1 MTAEDIKLELMRYY
15 LYERQFLC
23 VTTEQN
29 MYYGRSDIWVLD
41 RDYMGIEIEI
51 KVSRA
56 DLISELN
63 SIKHILGELSG
74 VRGAKYTKHKRY
86 IKYANAPE
94 YSKNLLPNRFYFCVP
109 EHLQEIAITCLRH
122 SPYGLL
128 VCVANE
134 SRIIATKVV
143 KSGQLIHRTAV
154 APKLVKETIRRINF
168 ENFELKKRLRN
179 YNSVTTTND

>member
-1 MTAEDIKLELMRYY
+1 MIITAEDIKFELMRYY

-23 VTTEQN
+23 ITTEQN
-29 MYYGRSDIWVLD
+29 MYYGRADIWVLD

-51 KVSRA
+51 KVSKA

-63 SIKHILGELSG
+63 SIKHIVGELSG
-74 VRGAKYTKHKRY
+74 VRGAKYIKHERY

-109 EHLQEIAITCLRH
+109 EHLQETAITCLRH
-122 SPYGLL
+122 TPYGLL
-128 VCVANE
+128 VCIADQ

-143 KSGQLIHRTAV
+143 KSGKLIHRTAV

-168 ENFELKKRLRN
+168 ENIELKKRLRN
-179 YNSVTTTND
+179 YNNNLT